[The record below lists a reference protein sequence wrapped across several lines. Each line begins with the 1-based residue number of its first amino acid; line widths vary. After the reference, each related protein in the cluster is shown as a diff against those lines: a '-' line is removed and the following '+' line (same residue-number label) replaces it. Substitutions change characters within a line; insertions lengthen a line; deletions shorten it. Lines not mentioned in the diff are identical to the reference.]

1 MENVASM
8 HEAARKEIS
17 AQLQV
22 RPIKTLPMSR
32 PRLAWCS
39 EELYEMEDLH
49 LGGG

>member
-1 MENVASM
+1 VENVASM
-8 HEAARKEIS
+8 HEAARK
-17 AQLQV
+17 QV